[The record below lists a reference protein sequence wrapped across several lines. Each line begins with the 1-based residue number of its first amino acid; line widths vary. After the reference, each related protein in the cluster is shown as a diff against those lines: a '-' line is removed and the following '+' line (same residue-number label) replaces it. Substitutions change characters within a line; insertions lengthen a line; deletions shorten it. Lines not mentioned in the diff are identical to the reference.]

1 MVDALFMKL
10 DRYEPIS
17 AQEKAFLASAISRIL
32 DYMPGQ
38 DIVQEGD
45 QPDESTI
52 IVSGFAGRFKILPEG
67 TRQILAFHIPGDF
80 CDLHSFLLARMDHG
94 IEALSKCT
102 VAKLPHTALAEIVE
116 RFPRLTRVLWWDTA
130 IDAAIHREWMIS
142 MGRRSAYE
150 QIAHLLCE
158 MHVRLRFV
166 GLVADSS
173 FDLPI
178 NQEELGDAFGLSSV
192 HVNRMLQALRRAN
205 LIVTAGRSITI
216 PDLAAL
222 KEAAGFDPIY
232 LEAKGL
238 RNPPSDRHN

>member
-10 DRYEPIS
+10 ERYEPMS
-17 AQEKAFLASAISRIL
+17 VQEKTFLSGAIARIL
-32 DYMPGQ
+32 DYLPGQ
-38 DIVQEGD
+38 DIVEEGS
-45 QPDESTI
+45 QPEQSTI

-94 IEALSKCT
+94 IEALSKCQ
-102 VAKLPHTALAEIVE
+102 VAKLPHEAIAAIMK
-116 RFPRLTRVLWWDTA
+116 RFPRLTRTLWWDTA

-158 MHVRLRFV
+158 MHLRLRFV
-166 GLVADSS
+166 GLVQDNS

-178 NQEELGDAFGLSSV
+178 NQEALGDAFGLSAV

-205 LIVTAGRSITI
+205 LISTAGRRITI
-216 PDLAAL
+216 PDLDAL

-232 LEAKGL
+232 LEAKGH
-238 RNPPSDRHN
+238 PKP